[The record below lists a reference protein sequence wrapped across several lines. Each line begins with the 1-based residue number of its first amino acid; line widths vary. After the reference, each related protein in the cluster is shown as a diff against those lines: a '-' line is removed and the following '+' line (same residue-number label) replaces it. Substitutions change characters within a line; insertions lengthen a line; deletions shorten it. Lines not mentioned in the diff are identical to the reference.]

1 MKWSYGPQS
10 RLCRD
15 GALESTVQ
23 ERPGRANPPETW
35 GSQGLMTEF
44 SKIWAGAYFEMALGV
59 GSARPQLSK
68 NRTGP
73 GTGAENVQEGLKIEV
88 LGFNRFNELLQTANH
103 PSPKT
108 LHKMGIQTVG
118 PENHTFLTEGGGGR
132 SLTDQSQLSEI
143 SIHDLGSRPQFKWH
157 ILLYEIKC
165 TF

>member
-1 MKWSYGPQS
+1 
-10 RLCRD
+10 
-15 GALESTVQ
+15 
-23 ERPGRANPPETW
+23 
-35 GSQGLMTEF
+35 MTEF
-44 SKIWAGAYFEMALGV
+44 SKIWPGAYFEMALGV

-68 NRTGP
+68 NRTGSR
-73 GTGAENVQEGLKIEV
+73 TGRENVREGLKIEIF
-88 LGFNRFNELLQTANH
+88 GFNRLNELLQTANH

-118 PENHTFLTEGGGGR
+118 PENPTFLTEGGR
-132 SLTDQSQLSEI
+132 VRTRRPLADESQLSEI